1 LGDGK
6 RAIRRGE
13 RLNADRLPPSLLERR
28 AQLLID
34 LAHAHALT
42 GNDSEALATLMRVE
56 QTAPQEVILSA
67 DVHRL
72 TEGLLRHPQGIV
84 NHDLKSFAVRLG
96 VSY

>member
-1 LGDGK
+1 
-6 RAIRRGE
+6 
-13 RLNADRLPPSLLERR
+13 
-28 AQLLID
+28 

-42 GNDSEALATLMRVE
+42 GNDSEALATLMRAE

-72 TEGLLRHPQGIV
+72 TEGLLRHRQGII